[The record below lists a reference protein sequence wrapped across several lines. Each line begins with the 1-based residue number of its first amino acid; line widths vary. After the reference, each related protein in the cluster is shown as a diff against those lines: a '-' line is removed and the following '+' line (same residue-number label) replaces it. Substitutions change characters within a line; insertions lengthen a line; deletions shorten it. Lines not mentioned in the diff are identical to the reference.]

1 MSVRT
6 VIILLALPLFLFLA
20 GINSLLL
27 YRQETYHMEA
37 GLRGEAL
44 AAAVTVA
51 EFARQADD
59 PFAELGEPGRRA
71 ALRDAAHKIP
81 GLVSLYLSR
90 PGSALL
96 NLLDT
101 PAIPRTSLTVPDK
114 ARVVHDWV
122 DAHGDPLVTA
132 IAPDGHGAMVVAE
145 ISAEP
150 LARRAFHL
158 KRLSAALIAGSAALA
173 VLLGLIVAR
182 RVGRAFGRTR
192 AIIEARASEGD
203 DEALGIREVRD
214 LADAIGLLDTSV
226 ASELERLERR
236 PGGGLAEGIA
246 VLRERH
252 LPGFDRTEG
261 GTALSIRP
269 LPGAPAGSVHVALP
283 CPDGGWAIALGVA
296 DGEPAEAL
304 AAAIGARDH
313 VAAGTAATFR
323 DRLEVAARAFG
334 VDWRVITTG
343 ATDGA
348 FALAADAAAVDAY
361 RTLNPG
367 LSAEALAADLAIL
380 FAESA
385 IVAAVRPV

>member
-20 GINSLLL
+20 GINSALL
-27 YRQETYHMEA
+27 YRQETSHMEA

-59 PFAELGEPGRRA
+59 PFAELGETGRRA

-81 GLVSLYLSR
+81 GLVSLYLVR
-90 PGSALL
+90 PGGPLL

-101 PAIPRTSLTVPDK
+101 PAV
-114 ARVVHDWV
+114 ARKGLVLPARAHVVRDWV
-122 DAHGDPLVTA
+122 DAEGDPLVTA

-182 RVGRAFGRTR
+182 RVGRAFNRTR
-192 AIIEARASEGD
+192 AIIETRAGAD
-203 DEALGIREVRD
+203 DDRALGIREVRD
-214 LADAIGLLDTSV
+214 LADAIGLLDKSV
-226 ASELERLERR
+226 ASELERLAQR
-236 PGGGLAEGIA
+236 PGGGLADGIA
-246 VLRERH
+246 ALRERH
-252 LPGFDRTEG
+252 LPGIERTEG
-261 GTALSIRP
+261 GVALSIRP
-269 LPGAPAGSVHVALP
+269 LPEAPAGAVHVALP

-304 AAAIGARDH
+304 AAAIAARDH
-313 VAAGTAATFR
+313 VAAGPASAFR
-323 DRLEVAARAFG
+323 DRLELAAQAFG
-334 VDWRVITTG
+334 IDWRVIATD

-348 FALAADAAAVDAY
+348 FALAADAAAIDAY
-361 RTLNPG
+361 RRLNPG

-380 FAESA
+380 FAESG